1 MNMVHDAPIAW
12 ESLGDEELVQHA
24 RQGSSEAFTELMR
37 RNGNASRKLAASVLR
52 DVEEAEDAMQDAWS
66 KAWQHV
72 ANFHGE
78 SKFSTWFTRIVL
90 NQCLMRLRSSKR
102 RPTMQLEESASPDS
116 DRPVMQFATDD
127 AGPEEQFA
135 TAEMRSLIRRE
146 IALLPPLLREPLIL
160 RDLDQ
165 LPIETVAQRLESSV
179 PAVKS
184 RLLRA
189 RSELR
194 KRLERHV
201 GPGNGPAAAGGSPL
215 VLV

>member
-1 MNMVHDAPIAW
+1 MTAHDAPIVW
-12 ESLGDEELVQHA
+12 ETMGDDELVQKA
-24 RQGSSEAFTELMR
+24 RTGSSDAFTELMR

-102 RPTMQLEESASPDS
+102 RPTMQLEESAPDS

-127 AGPEEQFA
+127 PGPEEQFA
-135 TAEMRSLIRRE
+135 SSEMRLLIRRE
-146 IALLPPLLREPLIL
+146 IALLPPLLRDPLTL

-165 LPIETVAQRLESSV
+165 LPIEVVAQRLDSSV

-201 GPGNGPAAAGGSPL
+201 GPGSNGTAAGGSSL